1 MSQRKTAM
9 PVKNQHFTGRCE
21 DYTYDGMGVV
31 RYGTFCVFVKD
42 MAYGDEGE
50 VVITALR
57 KDYAYGRLLKLEKAG
72 PGRDEP
78 VCPLSRVCGGCQLQ
92 HLSYQEQLRFK
103 EELVRNNITRIAGI
117 NTEVSPIIGA
127 KEPLYYRN
135 KCQLPV
141 GTDRNGNTVL
151 GFYRF
156 NSHEIIPADKCYL
169 QSDKANRLTAL
180 IREMIEEYQL
190 GREIRHLMI
199 RDMKSTD
206 EMMVV
211 FVTWKE
217 DVPHLKEICDRI
229 TKAQESVRSI
239 IQSINPDQTNVVLGK
254 REKLLYGCE
263 NIQDELCG
271 LKFNISAHS
280 FYQVNSRQTEVLY
293 SKAIEL
299 ADLNGSETVI
309 DMYCGVG
316 TIGMIASRKAGKV
329 IGVEIVES
337 AVRDARKNARI
348 NGITN
353 AEFICGD
360 ARKASVDLVKQGIK
374 ADVVFVD
381 PPRKGCDTVT
391 LDSLVTISPEKI
403 VYVSCN
409 PATLA
414 RDLKYLEERG
424 YRTVTIQPV
433 DQFPQT
439 YHVETV
445 CLIKKAER
453 TEELKQVF
461 ESENISFVTVSEQLI
476 NDYLDMIN
484 DEKNFASYIGGKA
497 KMFTEEQERQWVRKK
512 LEEKAIVFSMI
523 EKKTGRFI
531 GNIELMHPDDSQG
544 ELGIGITAEMQNRG
558 FGSEAVRAF
567 TEYGFS
573 QLGLNRIYLRTN
585 PKNARAIRVYEKCG
599 FREYA
604 RDDSHVHMDVTG
616 Q

>member
-1 MSQRKTAM
+1 MSQNRTAM

-50 VVITALR
+50 IVITALR
-57 KDYAYGRLLKLEKAG
+57 KDYAYGRLLKLEKASE
-72 PGRDEP
+72 GRDEP
-78 VCPLSRVCGGCQLQ
+78 VCPVSRVCGGCQLQ
-92 HLSYQEQLRFK
+92 HLSYKEQLRFK
-103 EELVRNNITRIAGI
+103 EDLVRNNITRIAGI

-127 KEPLYYRN
+127 SEPLYYRN

-141 GTDRNGNTVL
+141 GVDRNGNPVL

-156 NSHEIIPADKCYL
+156 NSHEIIPAEKCYL

-180 IREMIEEYQL
+180 IRNLIDEYEL
-190 GREIRHLMI
+190 GSEIRHLMI
-199 RDMKSTD
+199 RDMKATD

-217 DVPHLKEICDRI
+217 EVPYLKEFCEEIIKSDR
-229 TKAQESVRSI
+229 SVRSI
-239 IQSINPDQTNVVLGK
+239 IQSINPEQTNVVLGK
-254 REKLLYGCE
+254 REKLLYGRE

-299 ADLNGSETVI
+299 AGLKGSETVI

-337 AVRDARKNARI
+337 AVQDARKNARI
-348 NGITN
+348 NGIDN
-353 AEFICGD
+353 IEFICSD

-391 LDSLVTISPEKI
+391 MDSIVTISPEKI

-414 RDLKYLEERG
+414 RDLRYLAERG
-424 YRTVTIQPV
+424 YETVTIQPV

-445 CLIKKAER
+445 CCLKRIKQTKETKADELSD
-453 TEELKQVF
+453 TE
-461 ESENISFVTVSEQLI
+461 
-476 NDYLDMIN
+476 
-484 DEKNFASYIGGKA
+484 
-497 KMFTEEQERQWVRKK
+497 
-512 LEEKAIVFSMI
+512 
-523 EKKTGRFI
+523 
-531 GNIELMHPDDSQG
+531 
-544 ELGIGITAEMQNRG
+544 
-558 FGSEAVRAF
+558 
-567 TEYGFS
+567 
-573 QLGLNRIYLRTN
+573 
-585 PKNARAIRVYEKCG
+585 
-599 FREYA
+599 
-604 RDDSHVHMDVTG
+604 
-616 Q
+616 